1 MTIGLILITSI
12 INFIFVLTGYFLG
25 VAITSNKEEETN
37 HRPLFGFNKKYDEEE
52 AFVPGDE

>member
-25 VAITSNKEEETN
+25 VAITSKEEETVQ
-37 HRPLFGFNKKYDEEE
+37 RPLFGFTKKYDEEE